1 MTAPL
6 RKEPALYSL
15 VSCATELAA
24 LTAHNEDRP
33 CINTVP
39 PPRPC
44 LYLNMKGQTA
54 LEERREGGR
63 ESWEGERER
72 QQINRELEGKQR
84 APRERERGEKE
95 CERENRNRE
104 RVREREQG

>member
-84 APRERERGEKE
+84 AREHQGKEKE
-95 CERENRNRE
+95 VKKRVRENR
-104 RVREREQG
+104 